1 MFQYSASGD
10 ARGLTRFTPSPDGA
24 NRPPTRRT
32 RPRDPVHPVLRRGEP
47 ARIEENSALQRGR
60 LGPDPSRP
68 WRQTCLPGF
77 WFLRD
82 LGDGVSSDCLGRGRK
97 RRNRFIDG
105 VCRGGSVAID
115 GVADDGGPAKRARAL
130 RGVIREVHD
139 SVRKV
144 GEGAEAVE
152 LTASGMTASA
162 STTRGQS
169 TKSAATEARRTRF
182 WSNLWALKGTS
193 GATGGWT
200 APRVRSRPR
209 S

>member
-32 RPRDPVHPVLRRGEP
+32 RPRAPVHPVPRRGEP

-60 LGPDPSRP
+60 LDPDPSRP
-68 WRQTCLPGF
+68 WRQTCLPGS
-77 WFLRD
+77 WFLWD
-82 LGDGVSSDCLGRGRK
+82 LGDDVSSDCLGRGRK

-144 GEGAEAVE
+144 GEGAGASRAHDLRDDRLGVDNAWAEHKGRRDRGEKDEVLE
-152 LTASGMTASA
+152 QPMGLEGDVRGDRRLDGTASKVS
-162 STTRGQS
+162 
-169 TKSAATEARRTRF
+169 
-182 WSNLWALKGTS
+182 
-193 GATGGWT
+193 
-200 APRVRSRPR
+200 P
-209 S
+209 